1 MENITTSIEISEDS
15 LAALPRQPGCY
26 IFKKSSDEQ
35 GDQVLYVGKAKSLR
49 DRVRNYFVG
58 DLEKRAFAKFIRS
71 QANVLEFIV
80 VGSNDDALVLEN
92 ELIKKYK
99 PPYNIL
105 LKDDKRFLS
114 LRLDLNH
121 EWPRVEV
128 IRKIKKDGA
137 VYLGPFS
144 SSTRLRETLNIMQKI
159 FPLRSCPDSK
169 LYNRSRPCIEYDI
182 KRCVAPCVDYIKKP
196 AYKKLVNSA
205 LLFLKGESEELLQQL
220 ERQMQQAASEDRFED
235 AAKVRDQI
243 ASIQHTT
250 LDKQSVVGVQQRK
263 SGLDQ
268 DALGFSRKGARV
280 FICLVF
286 IRSGMVWD
294 QRTFEFS
301 APELDDREVI
311 QQFISRYYSGDVYLP
326 HELLLPFDIG
336 SPPIGLKIDFIQP
349 RSEEKKRF
357 LDLATKNA
365 DIKLKMKL
373 DKTEHL
379 SEILASL
386 QSKLKLHKLPVRID
400 CLDISHHQGTDVVA
414 SVVRFKEAVPDKS
427 NYRKIKLKTD
437 QVDDY
442 ASMREA
448 IARRYKS
455 KDDLPELMVVDGG
468 KGQLS
473 AAEAVLKEL
482 GFFDYVELVSLAK
495 ARRTDQ
501 EVDPLNP
508 LNRERVFK
516 LGRKNPILLK
526 EASPEELLLSF
537 LRDEAHRFAI
547 TYHRLRKDRALSAS
561 LLDEVEGLGN
571 RNKIRL
577 LKKFGSLEGI
587 SSASDIDLL
596 EIVKPKVLEGLREK
610 LSRQTGASEEDLG
623 AC

>member
-1 MENITTSIEISEDS
+1 MENINASIEITEES
-15 LAALPRQPGCY
+15 LSALPRQPGCY
-26 IFKKSSDEQ
+26 IFKKSSDEE
-35 GDQVLYVGKAKSLR
+35 GDKVLYIGKAKNLR
-49 DRVRNYFVG
+49 ERVRNYFVG

-71 QANVLEFIV
+71 QANILEFIV
-80 VGSNDDALVLEN
+80 VATNDDALVLEN

-196 AYKKLVNSA
+196 AYKKLVDSA
-205 LLFLKGESEELLQQL
+205 LLFLKGESEELIKRLDV
-220 ERQMQQAASEDRFED
+220 QMQQAALEDRFEE
-235 AAKVRDQI
+235 AAKLRDQI

-250 LDKQSVVGVQQRK
+250 LDKQSVVGAQQRK

-268 DALGFSRKGARV
+268 DALGFARSGARV

-286 IRSGMVWD
+286 IRNGMVWD

-301 APELDDREVI
+301 AAELDDDEVV
-311 QQFISRYYSGDVYLP
+311 QQFISRYYSGDVYIP
-326 HELLLPFDIG
+326 HELLLPFDVG

-349 RSEEKKRF
+349 RSDEKKRF
-357 LDLATKNA
+357 LELATKNA

-373 DKTEHL
+373 DKAEHL
-379 SEILASL
+379 SEVLVSL
-386 QSKLKLHKLPVRID
+386 QSKLKLQHLPIKID

-414 SVVRFKEAVPDKS
+414 SVVRFKDAVPDKK

-442 ASMREA
+442 ASMKEA
-448 IARRYKS
+448 IARRYKF
-455 KDDLPELMVVDGG
+455 KADLPELMVVDGG

-473 AAEAVLKEL
+473 AAELVLKEL
-482 GFFDYVELVSLAK
+482 GFLEHIDLVSLAK
-495 ARRTDQ
+495 ARRTEE

-526 EASPEELLLSF
+526 EASPEELLLTF

-587 SSASDIDLL
+587 SNAADTDLL
-596 EIVKPKVLEGLREK
+596 EIVKPKVLESLRQK
-610 LSRQTGASEEDLG
+610 LSRQMESSEEDSG